1 VRVLLVGA
9 VPRSSSDILEAIR
22 GVRAD
27 AILRLVT
34 ASAGRQHLRDDS
46 TWDLLLIGHLS
57 GDAAAFQLL
66 AEARAARPAIPIV
79 LLSSSDRKADVLR
92 ALDLGAVGFVPADSS
107 QSTLVAALRLVLGG
121 GIYVPPGIM
130 RRSGSRMD
138 TASAALDRSW
148 DGRLHDAPALS
159 ATPDRSLASFGL
171 TPRQTDVLF
180 LLLQGQTNKQIARE
194 LNLSVETVKEHVAA
208 VLRTLNV
215 NSRAQAVLAVN
226 PLHSAIWD
234 WRARRD
240 GLRPKP

>member
-9 VPRSSSDILEAIR
+9 VPRLSPDILAAIR
-22 GVRAD
+22 EVRSD
-27 AILRLVT
+27 ATLLLVT
-34 ASAGRQHLRDDS
+34 AAAGRQRLRDDA

-57 GDAAAFQLL
+57 GDAAALEL
-66 AEARAARPAIPIV
+66 VAEARAARPAIPVV
-79 LLSSSDRKADVLR
+79 LLSSSNRKADVLR
-92 ALDLGAVGFVPADSS
+92 ALDLGAVGFVPADSRRA
-107 QSTLVAALRLVLGG
+107 TLVAALRLVLGG

-130 RRSGSRMD
+130 RGGLD
-138 TASAALDRSW
+138 TASAASGLSW
-148 DGRLHDAPALS
+148 DSRLHDAPAIS
-159 ATPDRSLASFGL
+159 TAPDRSPASFGL

-234 WRARRD
+234 WRTRRE
-240 GLRPKP
+240 GLRSKP